1 MSSPPCAS
9 EPRGMSSIMLAN
21 PPLFVAFLLVIVL
34 LLTEIVEMI
43 EDEEKQCVATAVA
56 KAILASRRRKIALRS
71 GDGGLP
77 DNGTTRK
84 QANKDYDRDRARLC
98 IHDDFLSPSCD
109 YAKLLLSH

>member
-56 KAILASRRRKIALRS
+56 KAILASRRSLDTKKTMDAT
-71 GDGGLP
+71 
-77 DNGTTRK
+77 N
-84 QANKDYDRDRARLC
+84 NK
-98 IHDDFLSPSCD
+98 
-109 YAKLLLSH
+109 